1 MADHLA
7 DFLEPLPFIAVL
19 RGITPEEIPAV
30 GTMLASHGFR
40 IIEVPLNSPRPFE
53 SIRRLAADFGDR
65 CLVGAGTV
73 IDVADVARVQAA
85 GGRVIVMPHAD
96 TAVIREAKRQRLLC
110 LPGVATI
117 TEAFAALGAGAD
129 GLKMFPAEA
138 LSASVLKAWRAV
150 LPKDALV
157 FPVGGIRPDN
167 LGSVLGCRRERLRH
181 RLQPLCAGSERD
193 RRRCR
198 RIGLRGGV
206 PRAARARLTKWL
218 AIAGAADR
226 IRGNAVQTATCL
238 MEEGGMRVAPIV
250 KAVQHLEAGE
260 WKAAHLLV
268 QKDASSLGCWAH
280 GIVHLIEG
288 DLDNAKYWYRRAH
301 RPLPHGNTA
310 SAEIA
315 ALKASLPG
323 STQ

>member
-1 MADHLA
+1 MTDRLA
-7 DFLEPLPFIAVL
+7 DFLAPLPFIAVL

-30 GTMLASHGFR
+30 GTALASHGFR

-53 SIRRLAADFGDR
+53 SIRRLAEDFGER

-73 IDVADVARVQAA
+73 IDVTDVARVQAA

-117 TEAFAALGAGAD
+117 TEAFAAFGAGAD

-167 LGSVLGCRRERLRH
+167 LGPYWS
-181 RLQPLCAGSERD
+181 
-193 RRRCR
+193 
-198 RIGLRGGV
+198 
-206 PRAARARLTKWL
+206 
-218 AIAGAADR
+218 AGAN
-226 IRGNAVQTATCL
+226 GFGTGSNL
-238 MEEGGMRVAPIV
+238 YAP
-250 KAVQHLEAGE
+250 G
-260 WKAAHLLV
+260 
-268 QKDASSLGCWAH
+268 
-280 GIVHLIEG
+280 
-288 DLDNAKYWYRRAH
+288 
-301 RPLPHGNTA
+301 A
-310 SAEIA
+310 SATAVADA
-315 ALKASLPG
+315 ASAYAEAFRALPKRG
-323 STQ
+323 